1 MGKHYSSEY
10 KEYVCKMVVEEGR
23 KASEVAYE
31 LEIPYTTMTK
41 WVRKYKKDTQDE
53 NSKHDYVTPSEFEKL
68 KKQHEKEM
76 KALQEENEI
85 LKKAMHIFT
94 KKTE

>member
-41 WVRKYKKDTQDE
+41 WVQKYKQAK

-94 KKTE
+94 KKTD